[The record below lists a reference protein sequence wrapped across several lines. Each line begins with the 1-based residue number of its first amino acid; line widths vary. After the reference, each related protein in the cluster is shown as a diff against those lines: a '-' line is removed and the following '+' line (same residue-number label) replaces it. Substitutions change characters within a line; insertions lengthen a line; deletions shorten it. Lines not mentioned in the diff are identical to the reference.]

1 MKAVYAG
8 SFDPYTNGHKD
19 IIKKASKLFDELHV
33 IIGINQ
39 KKTRTFAAQ
48 EMAKAIKDDV
58 IAEGIK
64 NCKVVV
70 FDGVIALYCK
80 ENDIKYTVRGLRN
93 NMDYNYEENI
103 SEVNKLINPELETV
117 YLRAD
122 VKAISSSMVKE
133 LMFHNQDICVFVPNS
148 VHSLIN
154 ARKNEKSERKKDAE
168 NY

>member
-19 IIKKASKLFDELHV
+19 IIRKAAKLFDELHI

-39 KKTRTFAAQ
+39 KKTRTFTAQ

-58 IAEGIK
+58 IEAGIK

-103 SEVNKLINPELETV
+103 SEVNKLINPDLETV

-133 LMFHNQDICVFVPNS
+133 LLSYNQDIMSFVPPA
-148 VHSLIN
+148 VLELV
-154 ARKNEKSERKKDAE
+154 EKERYGA
-168 NY
+168 

>member
-1 MKAVYAG
+1 MFQKSGGNNLKAVYAG

-19 IIKKASKLFDELHV
+19 IIRKASKLFDELHI
-33 IIGINQ
+33 IIGIN
-39 KKTRTFAAQ
+39 KSKTRKFVPQ
-48 EMAKAIKDDV
+48 EMAKAIELDL
-58 IAEGIK
+58 ANEGIT

-70 FDGVIALYCK
+70 FCGVIALYCK

-133 LMFHNQDICVFVPNS
+133 LLSYDQDIMSFVPPS
-148 VHSLIN
+148 VLELV
-154 ARKNEKSERKKDAE
+154 EKER
-168 NY
+168 YGV